1 MRADDIDDGLG
12 ISDISFLQL
21 SDSFFPT
28 GLYTMSNGLESLFY
42 QKKIRFNDIQE
53 LIRIYLLQQ
62 VGPTDCT
69 ALGNVYEFIKSSDM
83 DGILKSDRMLHSMR
97 LIEEVRDAS
106 VRSGIQLLKCVKSF
120 INTDENL
127 NEFMEMV
134 KSGMASGIY
143 PVSFAIVSNSLNIP
157 KRKAGLMMLYGFTV
171 SMIGAALRLG
181 CIQHYEGQEII
192 HNLKPSMLYT
202 VEHNIDRPLS
212 GMWQFA
218 PGLDIIQI
226 DHENMNSKMFIT

>member
-1 MRADDIDDGLG
+1 
-12 ISDISFLQL
+12 
-21 SDSFFPT
+21 
-28 GLYTMSNGLESLFY
+28 
-42 QKKIRFNDIQE
+42 
-53 LIRIYLLQQ
+53 
-62 VGPTDCT
+62 
-69 ALGNVYEFIKSSDM
+69 
-83 DGILKSDRMLHSMR
+83 
-97 LIEEVRDAS
+97 
-106 VRSGIQLLKCVKSF
+106 IQLLKCVKSF

-202 VEHNIDRPLS
+202 IEHNIDRPLS